1 MRNIEYQQ
9 LPNGELSYKLFSE
22 SGQLQQSGTTTQ
34 EYADAGLFGA
44 NTSDNYTV
52 SYAEPI
58 ERVGTGLSTEVSAGS
73 VRPGS
78 TSIGEQP
85 VQAAAAQAV
94 EPQDDVVRRSD
105 EGPSGGY
112 PQFVQDNRPR
122 AADIGRADPQTFE
135 SPIATEYDSFDMD
148 SFAGDALAR
157 FRGVQEEQ
165 VRPPEQIAES
175 EDLAQ
180 RRADRDPGSLWY
192 SDDPGSPMR
201 NQDFNY
207 AGLTRPEDNPRNTTN
222 PDQSMLID
230 TFGKNIGAQGV
241 SSLGDMSSNDMQRM
255 LNRGTISQGSISD
268 VEQRIGDIQANTPP
282 ASAPV
287 QLDDMGVEVNSIID
301 VLGTGNVLDPGTSG
315 LASAG
320 QAASG
325 NLNDFG
331 VRDNFN
337 KGMMSESR
345 NIFEAMA
352 PGFGQA
358 MQPQASLPQG
368 GLGSL
373 SQPIAPLQQ
382 FNISGSYNAPPI
394 KSPFV

>member
-1 MRNIEYQQ
+1 M
-9 LPNGELSYKLFSE
+9 
-22 SGQLQQSGTTTQ
+22 
-34 EYADAGLFGA
+34 A
-44 NTSDNYTV
+44 
-52 SYAEPI
+52 
-58 ERVGTGLSTEVSAGS
+58 
-73 VRPGS
+73 
-78 TSIGEQP
+78 
-85 VQAAAAQAV
+85 
-94 EPQDDVVRRSD
+94 
-105 EGPSGGY
+105 
-112 PQFVQDNRPR
+112 
-122 AADIGRADPQTFE
+122 
-135 SPIATEYDSFDMD
+135 
-148 SFAGDALAR
+148 DALAR
-157 FRGVQEEQ
+157 FGREQEEQ
-165 VRPPEQIAES
+165 VRTPEQIAES
-175 EDLAQ
+175 EA
-180 RRADRDPGSLWY
+180 RAKRIADRDPGSLWY

-287 QLDDMGVEVNSIID
+287 QLDDMGVEANPIID

-352 PGFGQA
+352 PSFGQA

-373 SQPIAPLQQ
+373 SQPIPSLQQ